1 MKAKII
7 FTCFSFDQ
15 VSFGSCAPPM
25 ISFDDCLQSQWSE
38 AKAQPSPVSCIVIL
52 LISPK
57 AAPWSPVQPRRWSV
71 CCWWEDDCVRAGM
84 SLQKSVLPTFCQ
96 PSIFFLHLF
105 VFPPFFSIFFIEHE
119 VMLERLT
126 VKLMSPHL

>member
-52 LISPK
+52 LIP
-57 AAPWSPVQPRRWSV
+57 PR
-71 CCWWEDDCVRAGM
+71 
-84 SLQKSVLPTFCQ
+84 
-96 PSIFFLHLF
+96 LHLGHRCNREDGACVVGGRTIVCELGCPF
-105 VFPPFFSIFFIEHE
+105 RSLCCLLFASPAFFFCIFLSSPHFFPFFIEHE